1 MRLWATMSRLSQT
14 MIATG
19 HSLAYRRSAAPVA
32 QLDRALPSE
41 GRGQRF
47 ESSRVRHE
55 YSTIQTVC
63 GSLVLGLSAN
73 KQHWTRNNADKL
85 LFFVKILHG
94 RCWLVFD
101 LARRRCLSQDRL
113 SPFWE
118 QGLIS
123 IRQCTRGVGQ
133 CERDSS
139 VKLSLRGGILF
150 PRYWTCRTH
159 GQRSGDNGAWA
170 QFRVFSK
177 AQFLTANHIVM
188 FFWEE
193 WCR

>member
-1 MRLWATMSRLSQT
+1 METSVPTNFPDNHKNPIEPASRTPYTARQ
-14 MIATG
+14 
-19 HSLAYRRSAAPVA
+19 APVA

-123 IRQCTRGVGQ
+123 IRQCSRGVGQ
-133 CERDSS
+133 CERASS
-139 VKLSLRGGILF
+139 KVKS
-150 PRYWTCRTH
+150 
-159 GQRSGDNGAWA
+159 SG
-170 QFRVFSK
+170 R
-177 AQFLTANHIVM
+177 HIVPKILDLQNA
-188 FFWEE
+188 
-193 WCR
+193 RTKIGR